1 MTQGIHSLT
10 ADMVNQL
17 NKVDVITNNLANAN
31 TVGFKEDKLV
41 QGEFNHYLTKMRKD
55 DKIPQKESLI
65 LDTIPK
71 IDGKY
76 INDALGSI
84 TPTGNKLDFALMQE
98 DLFFKIDNNGE
109 IQYTR
114 DGTFKVLDG
123 HLVTQN
129 GDSVLDA
136 NNNPI
141 KVLTNTDDLMGKIAV
156 VKLDFNDLAKVGNN
170 NYKLNKNGDETLI
183 KNSKDYIM
191 QGAVEKSNVN
201 TVYAMVNLIESQRA
215 FERSQK
221 AISGIDKIN
230 ETVINSIG
238 NNK

>member
-98 DLFFKIDNNGE
+98 DLFFKIDINKIIWPLISYNVDIE
-109 IQYTR
+109 SFKALS
-114 DGTFKVLDG
+114 DGAIGVDG
-123 HLVTQN
+123 MIWHRM
-129 GDSVLDA
+129 GGFIG
-136 NNNPI
+136 NP
-141 KVLTNTDDLMGKIAV
+141 KPFSA
-156 VKLDFNDLAKVGNN
+156 
-170 NYKLNKNGDETLI
+170 ETLI
-183 KNSKDYIM
+183 PEPCDKTANS
-191 QGAVEKSNVN
+191 
-201 TVYAMVNLIESQRA
+201 
-215 FERSQK
+215 
-221 AISGIDKIN
+221 
-230 ETVINSIG
+230 
-238 NNK
+238 